1 MMPTLSQQAAS
12 QGIRS
17 ILLIWAFK
25 GLFGLLLLSIW
36 LPVKGNLKPSAPQ
49 CMHPVKAMVYLV
61 DAESAMRGIA
71 PICI

>member
-1 MMPTLSQQAAS
+1 M
-12 QGIRS
+12 
-17 ILLIWAFK
+17 LLWAFK

-36 LPVKGNLKPSAPQ
+36 LLVKDNLKLRY
-49 CMHPVKAMVYLV
+49 MHAVKTMGYLV